1 MKEAQKIIRKPL
13 ITEKSTRQKEESR
26 QYVFEVHR
34 DANKIEIQS
43 AVERL
48 FKVKVL
54 QVRTSQRPGQ
64 DKTIGEKIRE
74 ETGLEKGHRHPEGR
88 GSYRFLRRSLKII
101 KYEHEIR
108 NSKQTQMSKLQNSKP
123 YNLESVRFNI

>member
-1 MKEAQKIIRKPL
+1 MKEAQKIIRRPL

-26 QYVFEVHR
+26 QYIFEVHR

-54 QVRTSQRPGQ
+54 QVRTSNVLGKIKRLGRRYGKRP
-64 DKTIGEKIRE
+64 DWKKAIITLK
-74 ETGLEKGHRHPEGR
+74 EGDR
-88 GSYRFLRRSLKII
+88 IDFFEGA
-101 KYEHEIR
+101 
-108 NSKQTQMSKLQNSKP
+108 
-123 YNLESVRFNI
+123 

>member
-1 MKEAQKIIRKPL
+1 MKEAQKVIKRPL
-13 ITEKSTRQKEESR
+13 ITEKSTRQKEEGR

-54 QVRTSQRPGQ
+54 QVRTSNVLGKVKRLGRKYGKRP
-64 DKTIGEKIRE
+64 DWKKATVTLRE
-74 ETGLEKGHRHPEGR
+74 GDRIDFFEGA
-88 GSYRFLRRSLKII
+88 
-101 KYEHEIR
+101 
-108 NSKQTQMSKLQNSKP
+108 
-123 YNLESVRFNI
+123 

>member
-1 MKEAQKIIRKPL
+1 MKEPQKIIRRPL
-13 ITEKSTRQKEESR
+13 ITEKSTRQKEEGG

-54 QVRTSQRPGQ
+54 QVRTSNVMGKIKRLGRRYGKRP
-64 DKTIGEKIRE
+64 DWKKAIITLK
-74 ETGLEKGHRHPEGR
+74 EGDR
-88 GSYRFLRRSLKII
+88 IDFFEGA
-101 KYEHEIR
+101 
-108 NSKQTQMSKLQNSKP
+108 
-123 YNLESVRFNI
+123 